1 MRNLINII
9 EDKQLKK
16 EIIGV
21 VNATDDF
28 TVLQRV
34 LNVLKAGNID
44 ERIKS
49 VIGKDGDAQY
59 FLKQIVKAILDI
71 EAPIEEKNEFLT
83 RYEKGTVIVSSK
95 LLDSKLHSFA
105 DLVGNGF
112 TLELFKQLSVDL
124 TSQGVGPG
132 EVALAVLSP
141 DIQWS
146 GRISGGGDII
156 VNKKAVEVKT
166 RVKEGGRWI
175 NARKAKLDLTGIQS
189 AMTSHLLTPV
199 EIPDRVNTTTWADT
213 IRPAIDPKKLKEV
226 VKKIAD
232 STFKF
237 VDNTQYQTAL
247 ISGDAAAIVNAYLNV
262 GYDNYKKYS
271 GFEGMLLM
279 DVPTEQIQYFHDY
292 EDMNGSISTGTC
304 YIMAP
309 ESEMMPQVI
318 LDPGAGPIRV
328 GRLGKTVV
336 PDAKPEAT
344 SSQYQKE
351 ITDFAETLAAKHK
364 ASYPHVI
371 GKIVHMTTDA
381 LQQGV
386 PGKDIL
392 AMLKAEIPELTSAPT
407 NIAKDPKVDVAK
419 LGGTKPVSD
428 DGWSDPVKPA
438 TESAIFGRQR
448 RA

>member
-71 EAPIEEKNEFLT
+71 EAPIEEKNEFLN

-95 LLDSKLHSFA
+95 LLDSELHSFA

-146 GRISGGGDII
+146 GRIAGGGDII

-175 NARKAKLDLTGIQS
+175 NARKAKLDLAGIHA
-189 AMTSHLLTPV
+189 AMTSNLLTPV

-213 IRPAIDPKKLKEV
+213 IRPAIDPKKLKDV

-237 VDNTQYQTAL
+237 VDNAQYQTAL
-247 ISGDAAAIVNAYLNV
+247 ISGDAATIVNAYLNV

-279 DVPTEQIQYFHDY
+279 DVPTEQIQYFRDY
-292 EDMNGSISTGTC
+292 ADMNGSISTGTC

-336 PDAKPEAT
+336 PDTSPDAT
-344 SSQYQKE
+344 NLQYQKE
-351 ITDFAETLAAKHK
+351 ISDFAETLAAKYK

-386 PGKDIL
+386 PSKDIL
-392 AMLKAEIPELTSAPT
+392 AMLKAEIPELNPSTPTSAT
-407 NIAKDPKVDVAK
+407 SNTAKSNPAVIPPAQPQQAQTPVAEAK
-419 LGGTKPVSD
+419 L
-428 DGWSDPVKPA
+428 
-438 TESAIFGRQR
+438 FGRRR